1 MKNNKIYC
9 KIKIAIYCPQGSGT
23 LRQQLIMMH
32 GIAWCFMVLRILYVF
47 TKVNLWVTFTRDLNA
62 IHNYRYQEKAVQCY
76 RNQHWKP
83 VSYHTVGQEGKEG
96 KEVEAHPV
104 TSPTMVTSTT
114 MGRGI
119 CFLQLCNKTKY

>member
-1 MKNNKIYC
+1 M
-9 KIKIAIYCPQGSGT
+9 ALYCPQGSGI

-83 VSYHTVGQEGKEG
+83 VSYHTVGKEG
-96 KEVEAHPV
+96 QEEACAPRDLSHHGDLDHNRQRHLFPPV
-104 TSPTMVTSTT
+104 M
-114 MGRGI
+114 
-119 CFLQLCNKTKY
+119 